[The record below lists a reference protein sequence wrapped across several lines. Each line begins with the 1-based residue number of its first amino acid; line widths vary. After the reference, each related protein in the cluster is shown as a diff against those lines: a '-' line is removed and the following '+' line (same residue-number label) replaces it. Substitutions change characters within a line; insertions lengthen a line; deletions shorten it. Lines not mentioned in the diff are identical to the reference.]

1 MANEAVG
8 RGLVEGLQFMGK
20 LVAQL
25 VEMGMN
31 KKRVESLE
39 KENKE
44 LKDGMAGKVAEKM
57 GMWKQVGNE
66 FLADNFV
73 GEWKTDPANPDKQVY
88 ELTKGDDG
96 MAILKHDAK
105 DLESFVKLTQKVN
118 EELNGVVDKP
128 ERTKIVDRNL
138 KDFTEKMLIPRLERE
153 YQNRGMSK
161 EEAKIAA
168 KAEAEQHPWINQIK
182 KSVKEKAEQ
191 QEAEIK
197 FGQEKK
203 LNIGDR
209 E

>member
-1 MANEAVG
+1 MAQDAVG
-8 RGLVEGLQFMGK
+8 RGVIEGVQFMAK
-20 LVAQL
+20 LAAQL

-73 GEWKTDPANPDKQVY
+73 GEWKTDPDNPDKQVY
-88 ELTKGDDG
+88 ELTKGNDG

-118 EELNGVVDKP
+118 EELNGVVDKA

-138 KDFTEKMLIPRLERE
+138 KDFTEKTLIPRLEQK
-153 YQNRGMSK
+153 YIDNGMNRK
-161 EEAKIAA
+161 EAKLAA

-182 KSVKEKAEQ
+182 KSVKEKAEH
-191 QEAEIK
+191 QEVEIK
-197 FGQEKK
+197 FGQENKPD
-203 LNIGDR
+203 IGAR
-209 E
+209 G